1 MLINLV
7 VLTRVILKKRGVST
21 VLYIQTIDLKA
32 AVINTSNV
40 PNIHHY
46 RQVIQATGY
55 GFNKDDV
62 IYLAENIVGV
72 ISIDNEDEDDIL
84 IDSGFPSPGLG
95 N

>member
-21 VLYIQTIDLKA
+21 VLYIQTIDIKA
-32 AVINTSNV
+32 AVINTSNA
-40 PNIHHY
+40 PNTHHY
-46 RQVIQATGY
+46 RQVIQAIGY

-62 IYLAENIVGV
+62 IYLAENIVRV
-72 ISIDNEDEDDIL
+72 IGINNEDEDNIL
-84 IDSGFPSPGLG
+84 TDSGFPSLGLG